1 MLDENAM
8 RLYSFSIGNSRWS
21 EEDASVELNISLAEV
36 DAAKNLLLKHH
47 LLHAFG
53 DDAAFFTANPPDVA
67 VATVVETDVQ
77 RVHQLQGDIARRRG
91 EMLALMPLYRELKV
105 ASSSSEH
112 LEILE
117 DGDMVTRYLSEA
129 SRDVCKE
136 VLAVQPSPISTVER
150 ARLSAAKD
158 IELLE
163 RGVQRKTL
171 RRDRDRDHA
180 PTVFL
185 SQELAPYGA
194 EHRTVATLPLRAM
207 IFDRS
212 AALISR
218 PTFDCDFAAIV
229 VHSPD
234 MVASLAAVFDSVW
247 DMATPMN
254 GDSEPAHSVSK
265 SGGLSAV
272 QASILDGLAM
282 GLTDEAIASRI
293 GVSVRTC
300 RRHIATI
307 FEVLGA
313 DSRFQAGAIAVSRGL
328 LRPAL
333 LK

>member
-8 RLYSFSIGNSRWS
+8 RLYSFSIGKSRWS
-21 EEDASVELNISLAEV
+21 ETDASVELNISLAEV
-36 DAAKNLLLKHH
+36 DAAKNLLLDHH

-53 DDAAFFTANPPDVA
+53 ENTAFFTANPPDVA
-67 VATVVETDVQ
+67 VATLVEKDVQ
-77 RVHQLQGDIARRRG
+77 QLHQLQGDIARRRG
-91 EMLALMPLYRELKV
+91 EMLALMPLYRELRL
-105 ASSSSEH
+105 ASANSEH
-112 LEILE
+112 IEILE

-129 SRDVCKE
+129 SRDVSKE

-150 ARLSAAKD
+150 ARLSVAKD

-180 PTVFL
+180 PTVFI

-218 PTFDCDFAAIV
+218 PAFESNFAAIV

-247 DMATPMN
+247 DVATPIN
-254 GDSEPAHSVSK
+254 IESPPSHGATK
-265 SGGLSAV
+265 AGGLSAV
-272 QASILDGLAM
+272 QISILDGMAM
-282 GLTDEAIASRI
+282 GLTDEAVASRV

-313 DSRFQAGAIAVSRGL
+313 ESRFQAGAIAFSRGL